1 MEISV
6 MPFSLYHASV
16 GTYLQILPSVA
27 ALVIKAESHCSEK
40 GLADEA
46 LTGAKLADDMW
57 PFSQQ
62 VFACAHHSARAIE
75 GLRAGV
81 FGPETG
87 PAPLDFASLHR
98 QIADAQAFL
107 EAVDPAEINGLIGKD
122 MRFEFGTRR
131 MDFTAEDFLLTF
143 ALPNFYFHSSSA
155 YAILRNQ
162 GLKVGKMDYIG
173 KIRLK
178 G

>member
-1 MEISV
+1 

-16 GTYLQILPSVA
+16 GAYLQILPSVA
-27 ALVIKAESHCSEK
+27 GLVAKAEAHCTEN
-40 GLADEA
+40 GLPAEA
-46 LTGAKLADDMW
+46 LTGARLADDMW
-57 PFSQQ
+57 PFAKQ
-62 VFACAHHSARAIE
+62 VSECAHHSAGAIE

-81 FGPETG
+81 FGPELG
-87 PAPLDFASLHR
+87 PAPLDFASLNK
-98 QIADAQAFL
+98 QVADARALL
-107 EAVDPAEINGLIGKD
+107 EAVDPAEIDGMIGKD

-143 ALPNFYFHSSSA
+143 SLPNFYFHSSSA

-162 GLKVGKMDYIG
+162 GLKVGKMDYLG
-173 KIRLK
+173 RPRLK

>member
-1 MEISV
+1 

-16 GTYLQILPSVA
+16 GSYLQILPSVA
-27 ALVIKAESHCSEK
+27 GLVAKAEAHCAER
-40 GLADEA
+40 GLPAEA

-57 PFSQQ
+57 PFAKQ
-62 VFACAHHSARAIE
+62 VWECGHHSARAIG

-81 FGPETG
+81 FGPELD
-87 PAPLDFASLHR
+87 PAPQDFAALHQ
-98 QIADAQAFL
+98 QIADSIALL
-107 EAVDPAEINGLIGKD
+107 EAIDPAEINGMEGRD

-143 ALPNFYFHSSSA
+143 SLPNFYFHCSAA
-155 YAILRNQ
+155 YAVLRNQ
-162 GLKVGKMDYIG
+162 GLKVGKLDYMG
-173 KIRLK
+173 RPRLK